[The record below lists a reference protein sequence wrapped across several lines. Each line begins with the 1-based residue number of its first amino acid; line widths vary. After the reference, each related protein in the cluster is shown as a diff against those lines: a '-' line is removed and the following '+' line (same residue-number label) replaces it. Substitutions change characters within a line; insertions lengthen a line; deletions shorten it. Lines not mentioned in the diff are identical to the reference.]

1 MCRSFSFSVF
11 DDRYFQNAEECN
23 GHLFFLLL
31 KIGCFKEN
39 KEYAGHLVFLVLMTR
54 SFKKGKGMCWSFS
67 FIVFIFGFY
76 WHCILTNMVFN
87 VFLPISNKI
96 SQSLIFAYEN
106 SHAKPRFINTAL
118 NEFLIKFYH
127 GFNKHSYIFE
137 LQSLFETLE
146 SLKSVEFP
154 MHAVVR
160 NSNSKHFYSNA
171 SSFKIIWN
179 SKLHCSYISCV
190 LWKIASLKRKRRLS
204 LSERYKAITE

>member
-118 NEFLIKFYH
+118 LYFWASKF
-127 GFNKHSYIFE
+127 
-137 LQSLFETLE
+137 
-146 SLKSVEFP
+146 
-154 MHAVVR
+154 
-160 NSNSKHFYSNA
+160 
-171 SSFKIIWN
+171 IWN
-179 SKLHCSYISCV
+179 P
-190 LWKIASLKRKRRLS
+190 W
-204 LSERYKAITE
+204 ITEICRISDACSSSKFEFKTFLFKCLIV

>member
-1 MCRSFSFSVF
+1 MYSSLYRTKSLSPS
-11 DDRYFQNAEECN
+11 
-23 GHLFFLLL
+23 
-31 KIGCFKEN
+31 
-39 KEYAGHLVFLVLMTR
+39 
-54 SFKKGKGMCWSFS
+54 
-67 FIVFIFGFY
+67 
-76 WHCILTNMVFN
+76 
-87 VFLPISNKI
+87 FLPMKTPIKN
-96 SQSLIFAYEN
+96 LG
-106 SHAKPRFINTAL
+106 FINTPL

-137 LQSLFETLE
+137 LQSLFATFE

-179 SKLHCSYISCV
+179 SKLHCSYISCI
-190 LWKIASLKRKRRLS
+190 LWKMASLKRKRRLS